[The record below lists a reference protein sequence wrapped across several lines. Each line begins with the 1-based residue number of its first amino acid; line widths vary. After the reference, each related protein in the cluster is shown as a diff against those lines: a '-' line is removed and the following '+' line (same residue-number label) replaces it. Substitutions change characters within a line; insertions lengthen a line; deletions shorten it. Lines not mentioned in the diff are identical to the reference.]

1 MKGKKVVK
9 KGKAKIE
16 LETIKIDP
24 SVAKLVRKNK
34 DVTGVSMRSFIERAI
49 MKELGLNK

>member
-1 MKGKKVVK
+1 MKGKKGVK
-9 KGKAKIE
+9 KGKIKTG

-24 SVAKLVRKNK
+24 SVARLVRENK

-49 MKELGLNK
+49 MKELGLK